1 MMETQLLNI
10 NDSKTLKDLFLMD
23 NDTGNTILLLGS
35 SKAGKTTFLIYLY
48 DNLFSDK
55 NQDSCKGGY
64 LPILFSQNKHAQIYK
79 DPKMKNIIKCDKFTK
94 ASETLIY
101 KCQKI
106 NQEIDKAPPPSNNP
120 INFLVMLDDVI
131 NIKRGS
137 IVSNLILT
145 LRNSNI
151 SSIIS
156 LQYPK
161 LFGPDCRGNVNNI
174 LFFSFNIYSTIE
186 TVIKEF
192 LVHEFKNMGIDK
204 MADMVRKYKEL
215 TDDYHFLYFNPKKN
229 IFKRYKLNI
238 K

>member
-1 MMETQLLNI
+1 MEEVEYLDK
-10 NDSKTLKDLFLMD
+10 DSSRLKELFVMD
-23 NDTGNTILLLGS
+23 NNTGSSLLLLGS

-48 DNLFSDK
+48 DALFSDK
-55 NQDSCKGGY
+55 KQNSCKGGY

-79 DPKMKNIIKCDKFTK
+79 DPRMEDVIKCDKFTK

-106 NQEIDKAPPPSNNP
+106 NQELDKIEEDPV
-120 INFLVMLDDVI
+120 NFLIILDDVI
-131 NIKRGS
+131 SIKRGG
-137 IVSNLILT
+137 IISNLILT

-174 LFFSFNIYSTIE
+174 LFFAFNIYATIE

-192 LVHEFKNMGIDK
+192 LSHVFKAQGFLK
-204 MADMVRKYKEL
+204 MADMVNEYIRL
-215 TDDYHFLYFNPKKN
+215 TNDYHFLYFNPKKN
-229 IFKRYKLNI
+229 IFKRFKL
-238 K
+238 KL

>member
-1 MMETQLLNI
+1 M
-10 NDSKTLKDLFLMD
+10 KDV
-23 NDTGNTILLLGS
+23 
-35 SKAGKTTFLIYLY
+35 
-48 DNLFSDK
+48 
-55 NQDSCKGGY
+55 
-64 LPILFSQNKHAQIYK
+64 
-79 DPKMKNIIKCDKFTK
+79 IKCDKFTK

-101 KCQKI
+101 RCQKI
-106 NQEIDKAPPPSNNP
+106 NQEIDKSNELAHTPNEATGSRLKSFEKKNP
-120 INFLVMLDDVI
+120 INFLIMLDDII
-131 NIKRGS
+131 NIKRGCV
-137 IVSNLILT
+137 VSNLILT

-192 LVHEFKNMGIDK
+192 LLHEFKKMGIDK
-204 MADMVRKYKEL
+204 IGDMVNKYKEL
-215 TDDYHFLYFNPKKN
+215 TDDYHFLYYNPKKN

-238 K
+238 Q